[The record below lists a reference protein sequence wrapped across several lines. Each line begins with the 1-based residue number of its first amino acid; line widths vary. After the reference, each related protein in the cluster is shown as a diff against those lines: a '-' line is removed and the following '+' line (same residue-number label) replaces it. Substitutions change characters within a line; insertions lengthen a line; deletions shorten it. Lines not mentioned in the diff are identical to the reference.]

1 MFGLQTSNPLASLIL
16 IAGLVTGCAA
26 LLLPMPALVLA
37 MLVIACVIAMPV
49 SPQSALIVTLTL
61 APLRTLIS
69 TESGLSLPLDIG
81 QVLLIF
87 YLGLWLAQRLWRRE
101 ALFKPQADPPLLA
114 VLGLIAVFSIGAWTS
129 QSLSGWLSEWLKWVA
144 IALLVWTLTL
154 SVDGNWSWLVFAIL
168 VSAFA
173 NALVGLYIFAGGSG
187 ADHLVILGRFF
198 RAFGT
203 FGQPN
208 PFGGFMGIALP
219 LGLTAAW
226 AQLPSMWKSWRSQ
239 RRLPQLPFI
248 IFLGSSL
255 VSLVLAAALLASWS
269 RGAWLGTAVAVMC
282 MLVALPKR
290 LSQGLALAA
299 AIAALIAATW
309 SLGLLPRSIVLRLT
323 TAATDLITVSDVRG
337 VEIAPSNYAVIERLA
352 HWQAA
357 LYMAEAAPYFGI
369 GLGNYEVVYDNYRLI
384 YWEEPLGHAHNLYLN
399 MLAETGA
406 VGLVAYLCFW
416 AVVFRMTWS
425 LRQQPDAFS
434 RSIAVGLL
442 GCWVYVAVH
451 SVFDNLYVN
460 NLFLHIGVLL
470 GILAILHRR
479 MTQALELERA

>member
-1 MFGLQTSNPLASLIL
+1 MFALQTSNPLARLIL
-16 IAGLVTGCAA
+16 VAGIAAAAAVLV
-26 LLLPMPALVLA
+26 LPVGWAMLAILSVTCLILFPYSLQIALV
-37 MLVIACVIAMPV
+37 
-49 SPQSALIVTLTL
+49 VTLTL

-81 QVLLIF
+81 QILLVF
-87 YLGLWLAQRLWRRE
+87 YFGVWLAHQLWRRK
-101 ALFKPQADPPLLA
+101 ALIQPQAELPLLA

-129 QSLSGWLSEWLKWVA
+129 QSLGGWLAEWLKWVA
-144 IALLVWTLTL
+144 IALLVWTLSL

-173 NALVGLYIFAGGSG
+173 NALVGLYIFLGGSG

-208 PFGGFMGIALP
+208 PFGGFMGLALP
-219 LGLTAAW
+219 LALVAAW
-226 AQLPSMWKSWRSQ
+226 AQLPSIWAGWRSH
-239 RRLPQLPFI
+239 RRLPHQPV
-248 IFLGSSL
+248 FLFLCSSL
-255 VSLVLAAALLASWS
+255 ASFTLAAALLASWS
-269 RGAWLGTAVAVMC
+269 RGAWLGTAVAVLC
-282 MLVALPKR
+282 MLIALPKR
-290 LSQGLALAA
+290 LSHGLALAA
-299 AIAALIAATW
+299 AIAALVAMTW
-309 SLGLLPRSIVLRLT
+309 SIGLLPRSIVLRLT

-337 VEIAPSNYAVIERLA
+337 VEVTPINYAVTERLA

-357 LYMAEAAPYFGI
+357 IYMAEEAPLVGI
-369 GLGNYEVVYDNYRLI
+369 GLGNYEVVYDDYRLI
-384 YWEEPLGHAHNLYLN
+384 YWEEALGHAHNLYLN

-406 VGLVAYLCFW
+406 IGLFAYLSLW
-416 AVVFRMTWS
+416 IIVFRLTWS

-434 RSIAVGLL
+434 RCIAIGLL
-442 GCWVYVAVH
+442 GSWVYVAVH

-479 MTQALELERA
+479 MMQALELD

>member
-1 MFGLQTSNPLASLIL
+1 MRSLQTNSPLAAPIV
-16 IAGLVTGCAA
+16 AGGLVIAA
-26 LLLPMPALVLA
+26 AIIVLPMPWLALAILALACAFVFPISPQIALV
-37 MLVIACVIAMPV
+37 
-49 SPQSALIVTLTL
+49 VTLTL

-81 QVLLIF
+81 QVLLIV
-87 YLGLWLAQRLWRRE
+87 YLGVWLAQRLWRRQT
-101 ALFKPQADPPLLA
+101 LFKPQADAPLLA
-114 VLGLIAVFSIGAWTS
+114 VVGLIAVFSIGAWTS
-129 QSLSGWLSEWLKWVA
+129 QSLSGWLAEWLKWVA
-144 IALLVWTLTL
+144 IAIIIWTLTL
-154 SVDGNWSWLVFAIL
+154 SVDRSWSWLVFAIL
-168 VSAFA
+168 VSSFA

-226 AQLPSMWKSWRSQ
+226 AQIPGIWSGWRSH
-239 RRLPQLPFI
+239 RRLLHLPVL

-282 MLVALPKR
+282 MLIALPKR
-290 LSQGLALAA
+290 LSRGLALAA

-309 SLGLLPRSIVLRLT
+309 SVGLLPRSIVLRLT

-357 LYMAEAAPYFGI
+357 LYMAEEAPLFGI
-369 GLGNYEVVYDNYRLI
+369 GLGNYEVVYDDYRLI

-406 VGLVAYLCFW
+406 VGLIAYLSFW
-416 AVVFRMTWS
+416 AVVFRLTWS
-425 LRQQPDAFS
+425 LRQQPDTFS
-434 RSIAVGLL
+434 RCIGIGLL

-479 MTQALELERA
+479 MTQALELEQS